1 MNTNPQSQY
10 RRIIIRRANEYVL
23 FKTEDIAYFYLENKT
38 CFMVD
43 RLQGIKYL
51 IPKSLRDL
59 TMALD
64 PADFYRINKKY
75 LVHIDSL
82 RKFKL
87 CVAGRIEVE
96 LYPVPGKRFLS
107 TRSGCRIS
115 KNGLPREVMNNQVRY
130 LKIFWRPTSVF
141 PVTSFIFSCDRGWFP
156 PPAFF

>member
-1 MNTNPQSQY
+1 MNTNPNNNQY

-23 FKTEDIAYFYLENKT
+23 FKTDEIAYFFLENKT

-51 IPKSLRDL
+51 ISKSLRDL

-75 LVHIDSL
+75 LVHIESL

-96 LYPVPGKRFLS
+96 LYPA
-107 TRSGCRIS
+107 TREKVFI
-115 KNGLPREVMNNQVRY
+115 NQVRMQDF
-130 LKIFWRPTSVF
+130 KKW
-141 PVTSFIFSCDRGWFP
+141 VTQGSNEQASPLFEDMLENQIGISEY
-156 PPAFF
+156 

>member
-1 MNTNPQSQY
+1 MNTNPNINQY

-23 FKTEDIAYFYLENKT
+23 FKTDEIAYFFLENKT

-59 TMALD
+59 TEALD

-75 LVHIDSL
+75 LVHIESL

-96 LYPVPGKRFLS
+96 LYPA
-107 TRSGCRIS
+107 TREKVFI
-115 KNGLPREVMNNQVRY
+115 NQVRMQDF
-130 LKIFWRPTSVF
+130 KKW
-141 PVTSFIFSCDRGWFP
+141 VTQGSNEQSGPLFEDMLESHAGITDY
-156 PPAFF
+156 

>member
-1 MNTNPQSQY
+1 MYINQNNNQY

-23 FKTEDIAYFYLENKT
+23 FKTDDIAYFFLENKT
-38 CFMVD
+38 CYMVD
-43 RLQGIKYL
+43 RTHGMKYL

-75 LVHIDSL
+75 LVHIESV

-96 LYPVPGKRFLS
+96 LYPS
-107 TRSGCRIS
+107 TREKVFI
-115 KNGLPREVMNNQVRY
+115 NQVRMQDFRKWVTQGSNEQTTP
-130 LKIFWRPTSVF
+130 LFEDILDN
-141 PVTSFIFSCDRGWFP
+141 PVGISDY
-156 PPAFF
+156 

>member
-1 MNTNPQSQY
+1 MSINPTNNQY

-23 FKTEDIAYFYLENKT
+23 FKTDDIAYFFLENKT
-38 CFMVD
+38 CYMVD
-43 RLQGIKYL
+43 RTHGTKYL

-75 LVHIDSL
+75 LVHIESV

-96 LYPVPGKRFLS
+96 LFPA
-107 TRSGCRIS
+107 TREKVFI
-115 KNGLPREVMNNQVRY
+115 NQVRMQDFR
-130 LKIFWRPTSVF
+130 KW
-141 PVTSFIFSCDRGWFP
+141 VTQGSNEQATPLFEDILDNPIGISEY
-156 PPAFF
+156 

>member
-1 MNTNPQSQY
+1 MNTNPNNNQY

-23 FKTEDIAYFYLENKT
+23 FKTDEIAYFFLENKT

-51 IPKSLRDL
+51 ISKSLRDL
-59 TMALD
+59 TMSLD

-75 LVHIDSL
+75 LVHIESL

-96 LYPVPGKRFLS
+96 LYPA
-107 TRSGCRIS
+107 
-115 KNGLPREVMNNQVRY
+115 PREKVFINQVRMQDFKKWVTRGSNEQSSP
-130 LKIFWRPTSVF
+130 LFEDMLENHTGF
-141 PVTSFIFSCDRGWFP
+141 PDY
-156 PPAFF
+156 

>member
-1 MNTNPQSQY
+1 MNTNPNNSQY

-23 FKTEDIAYFYLENKT
+23 FKTDEIAYFFLENKT
-38 CFMVD
+38 CYMVD

-96 LYPVPGKRFLS
+96 LYPQ
-107 TRSGCRIS
+107 TREKVFI
-115 KNGLPREVMNNQVRY
+115 NQVRMQDF
-130 LKIFWRPTSVF
+130 KKW
-141 PVTSFIFSCDRGWFP
+141 VTQGSNDQSGVLFEDMLESHSGFSDY
-156 PPAFF
+156 

>member
-1 MNTNPQSQY
+1 MNTNPNNNQY

-23 FKTEDIAYFYLENKT
+23 FKTDEIAYFFLENKT

-75 LVHIDSL
+75 LVHIESL

-96 LYPVPGKRFLS
+96 LYPA
-107 TRSGCRIS
+107 TREKVFI
-115 KNGLPREVMNNQVRY
+115 NQVRMQDF
-130 LKIFWRPTSVF
+130 KKW
-141 PVTSFIFSCDRGWFP
+141 VTQGSNEQASPLFEDMLENQIGISEY
-156 PPAFF
+156 

>member
-1 MNTNPQSQY
+1 MTTNPNNNQY

-23 FKTEDIAYFYLENKT
+23 FKTDDIAYFFLENKT

-51 IPKSLRDL
+51 ISKSLRDL

-75 LVHIDSL
+75 LVHIESI

-87 CVAGRIEVE
+87 CIAGRIEVE
-96 LYPVPGKRFLS
+96 LNPA
-107 TRSGCRIS
+107 
-115 KNGLPREVMNNQVRY
+115 PREKVFINQVRMQDFKRWVTQGSNEQSGP
-130 LKIFWRPTSVF
+130 LFEDILETDVSV
-141 PVTSFIFSCDRGWFP
+141 SNY
-156 PPAFF
+156 

>member
-1 MNTNPQSQY
+1 MNTNPNNNQY

-23 FKTEDIAYFYLENKT
+23 FKTDEIAYFFLENKT
-38 CFMVD
+38 CYMVD

-75 LVHIDSL
+75 LVHIESL

-96 LYPVPGKRFLS
+96 LYPP
-107 TRSGCRIS
+107 TREKVFI
-115 KNGLPREVMNNQVRY
+115 NQVRMQDF
-130 LKIFWRPTSVF
+130 KKW
-141 PVTSFIFSCDRGWFP
+141 VTQGSNDQSGALFEDMLESYTGFSDY
-156 PPAFF
+156 